1 MKFLNKI
8 DGAHQIQ
15 VDALHQFV
23 TQVEKTKIGLIDEK
37 ADKTQLL
44 TNVPSGAKF
53 TDTTYTAGQGLSLS
67 STTFSVAAGNGLS
80 QEVSGLALG
89 TPSTITNLTTNS
101 TTVTSHTHELVLPAF
116 TWGNLKGI

>member
-44 TNVPSGAKF
+44 TNVPSGA
-53 TDTTYTAGQGLSLS
+53 
-67 STTFSVAAGNGLS
+67 
-80 QEVSGLALG
+80 
-89 TPSTITNLTTNS
+89 
-101 TTVTSHTHELVLPAF
+101 
-116 TWGNLKGI
+116 